1 MNFYRISLAL
11 LITVCQ
17 PIFASDDAQ
26 NLQNQLDKYTQL
38 SGHFTQIISNEQGS
52 QTQSSTGEFWVKKPN
67 QFRWNY
73 QLPYVQKI
81 VSNGDKLWIY
91 DEDLEQVSIKAASK
105 AIDSS
110 PLSIILGST
119 NLEQLFKVTKLADKD
134 GIDWIKLT
142 PITDNSGFDYID
154 IGFNAGVLNRM
165 VLRDSFGQ
173 TTRLLFTAV
182 AVNTLIE
189 DELFTFVVP
198 EGADVFEELA
208 E

>member
-1 MNFYRISLAL
+1 MNVYRIVVGL
-11 LITVCQ
+11 LITCSL
-17 PIFASDDAQ
+17 PILANDNNQ
-26 NLQNQLDKYTQL
+26 NLQEQLNKYNQL

-52 QTQSSTGEFWVKKPN
+52 QTQSSEGEFWVKKPN

-73 QLPYVQKI
+73 QSPYIQKI

-110 PLSIILGST
+110 PLSIILGSK
-119 NLEQLFKVTKLADKD
+119 NLKQLFKVTKLAAKD
-134 GIDWIKLT
+134 SIEWIKLT

-154 IGFNAGVLNRM
+154 IGFNEGVLNRM
-165 VLRDSFGQ
+165 ILRDSFGQ

-182 AVNTLIE
+182 AVNTHID
-189 DELFTFVVP
+189 DELFIFAIP
-198 EGADVFEELA
+198 EGTDVFEELA

>member
-1 MNFYRISLAL
+1 MNVYRTSLTLL
-11 LITVCQ
+11 LIFCV
-17 PIFASDDAQ
+17 PVFASDNTQD
-26 NLQNQLDKYTQL
+26 LQDQLNKYTQL
-38 SGHFTQIISNEQGS
+38 SGHFTQIISNEHGK
-52 QTQSSTGEFWVKKPN
+52 QTQSSEGEFWVKKPN

-73 QLPYVQKI
+73 QSPYIQKI
-81 VSNGDKLWIY
+81 VSNGDTLWIY

-105 AIDSS
+105 TIDSS

-154 IGFNAGVLNRM
+154 IGFNNGVLNRM
-165 VLRDSFGQ
+165 ILRDSFGQ

-182 AVNTLIE
+182 AVNSPID
-189 DELFTFVVP
+189 DEVFTFVIP
-198 EGADVFEELA
+198 DGADVFEELA